1 MQATDLSDFHFPV
14 SKIFKWPSNAIEWEK
29 YKLTKEQVEFFHEY
43 GYLSDIK
50 FLDDEQIKLLS
61 EQLGNIMEPEHPG
74 HHLYYEFHSNESTD
88 PNSVL
93 FHALGAWRITDGF
106 HDVLWNPAFVMAA
119 SQLLGNRAV
128 RFWHDQLF
136 CKPAKHEEL

>member
-1 MQATDLSDFHFPV
+1 MQTTTPDLSDFHFPV
-14 SKIFKWPSNAIEWEK
+14 SQIFTWPKNASEWEQ
-29 YKLTKEQVEFFHEY
+29 YRLSKEQVEYFHEY

-50 FLDDEQIKLLS
+50 FLDAEQINLMSRQLS
-61 EQLGNIMEPEHPG
+61 GIMDPGHPG

-128 RFWHDQLF
+128 R
-136 CKPAKHEEL
+136 